1 MNNEIE
7 QIKHSIPILDLAR
20 SYGFELKKKSHD
32 SYFAL
37 CPWHDDKNP
46 SLSFTPSKNIFHCF
60 GCGKSSTTID
70 LVMLKERVDTGQ
82 AIKILKERY
91 AHLLHLNGPPP
102 FPLKKESSSASSPGS
117 KQAELLHPNTQKLLK
132 RVVETYHNTLKSS
145 SRPVEYLLKR
155 KIRQG
160 ELIDQFKVGYA
171 DGTLVGKISD
181 TDTKLLKEIGIIN
194 QNDFGNERFKDCIV
208 FPIINELGQITE
220 IYGRSISQVYGKHFY
235 LPGKHQGIFNPKAL
249 NHKEIFLCESIIDAL
264 SIMSLG
270 YVNVTCSFGI
280 NGFTDEML
288 NLLKEKGVEKVYI
301 CYDHD
306 KQAEKAIHGSRAG
319 RGITEKLKNIGI
331 EVYRITFTR
340 RLPETTGESSIE
352 DLIPYKDA
360 NDFLC
365 KSPEPAKE
373 FEKLISEAKILYQ
386 KETKVDELKESWEY
400 NPSTSSG
407 TSGEY
412 HFSFGNRLYI
422 ARGLEKNK
430 TNTSL
435 KLFLK
440 LIIENRFHIDNSLD
454 LFNSKLCLMFCKT
467 AGLSLDLDPKIIKAD
482 LDRITQILDEAL
494 EKQLAGITEQK
505 KQKFQVDLALS
516 QQARRFLELKT
527 FIVKFIEDIEK
538 CGLVGESLNTFFC
551 FLASLSRHLP
561 DQLHV
566 IIQSESS
573 AGKSTMLNLI
583 SSFIPEDDLIYLTQ
597 ITPKSFY
604 YMKEEELLNKV
615 IAIAELDGMDQA
627 IYPIKQMISEKKLS
641 ISYTKTDPQTGEH
654 TSANNK
660 KNVKS
665 AFMLT
670 SPKEGGDEEVDN
682 RSVILT
688 LDESEKQ
695 TRRIQSLQR
704 RFRSEEGSKLRA
716 EKERLVRFYQHVQ
729 REIKPL
735 EVSNKYSTSLDFK
748 ADNHRSRRDNNK
760 YLVMLECLTL
770 LFQNPREQ
778 ITTNSNNKVTVK
790 THLIDMALG
799 NFLAR
804 RLFRATLDELPP
816 QTRNFF
822 KKIFDHLRIEASRQ
836 DSDILNLWI
845 TRKQMRELTKLS
857 NNRVHEHA
865 SRLLSYEYMLAKR
878 EAEGFKYRLSFRP
891 DEDTDS
897 LNSNLNLVS
906 ISTLKKKASRQEKE
920 EYDAFIVHLKEIF
933 KALDPSYTEDET

>member
-1 MNNEIE
+1 MLAVV
-7 QIKHSIPILDLAR
+7 PILDMKIKAPVLIYLLQR
-20 SYGFELKKKSHD
+20 T
-32 SYFAL
+32 
-37 CPWHDDKNP
+37 
-46 SLSFTPSKNIFHCF
+46 SFTAWAAVKKGSV
-60 GCGKSSTTID
+60 ID
-70 LVMLKERVDTGQ
+70 LVMLKENVSTGE
-82 AIKILKERY
+82 AIRLLKERY
-91 AHLLHLNGPPP
+91 GLPKDRAKASAAVSLNAQQPADILPPN
-102 FPLKKESSSASSPGS
+102 
-117 KQAELLHPNTQKLLK
+117 HQKLLK
-132 RVVETYHNTLKSS
+132 RVIETYHDNLKNT

-160 ELIDQFKVGYA
+160 ELIDQFKVGFA
-171 DGTLVGKISD
+171 DGSLVGKLSD
-181 TDTKLLKEIGIIN
+181 QDKKTLKEIGIIN
-194 QNDFGNERFKDCIV
+194 QNDFGNKRFKDCIV

-604 YMKEEELLNKV
+604 YMTEEELMNKV

-770 LFQNPREQ
+770 LFQNQREQ
-778 ITTNSNNKVTVK
+778 ITTNSNKVTVK

-822 KKIFDHLRIEASRQ
+822 KKIVDHLRIEASRQ

-865 SRLLSYEYMLAKR
+865 SRLLSYEYMLVKR

-891 DEDTDS
+891 DEDTG
-897 LNSNLNLVS
+897 VW
-906 ISTLKKKASRQEKE
+906 QG
-920 EYDAFIVHLKEIF
+920 FVIF
-933 KALDPSYTEDET
+933 YAAVFHI

>member
-1 MNNEIE
+1 M
-7 QIKHSIPILDLAR
+7 
-20 SYGFELKKKSHD
+20 
-32 SYFAL
+32 
-37 CPWHDDKNP
+37 
-46 SLSFTPSKNIFHCF
+46 
-60 GCGKSSTTID
+60 
-70 LVMLKERVDTGQ
+70 
-82 AIKILKERY
+82 
-91 AHLLHLNGPPP
+91 
-102 FPLKKESSSASSPGS
+102 
-117 KQAELLHPNTQKLLK
+117 
-132 RVVETYHNTLKSS
+132 
-145 SRPVEYLLKR
+145 
-155 KIRQG
+155 
-160 ELIDQFKVGYA
+160 
-171 DGTLVGKISD
+171 
-181 TDTKLLKEIGIIN
+181 
-194 QNDFGNERFKDCIV
+194 
-208 FPIINELGQITE
+208 TE
-220 IYGRSISQVYGKHFY
+220 IYGRCLDKERGKHFY
-235 LPGKHQGIFNPKAL
+235 LPGEHKGIFNPSAL

-264 SIMSLG
+264 SLMSLG
-270 YVNVTCSFGI
+270 LPNVTSGFGI

-288 NLLKEKGVEKVYI
+288 ELMKAKGITKVYI
-301 CYDHD
+301 CYDND
-306 KQAEKAIHGSRAG
+306 KQAEKAISFLV
-319 RGITEKLKNIGI
+319 EKLKALGI
-331 EVYRITFTR
+331 EVYRITF
-340 RLPETTGESSIE
+340 EQ
-352 DLIPYKDA
+352 KDA

-365 KSPEPAKE
+365 KDPEPAKE
-373 FEKLISEAKILYQ
+373 FERFTKEAKALW
-386 KETKVDELKESWEY
+386 KRETKADELQGSWEY
-400 NPSTSSG
+400 KDNEHTL
-407 TSGEY
+407 T
-412 HFSFGNRLYI
+412 FGDRVYI

-804 RLFRATLDELPP
+804 RLFRATLDELPRRP
-816 QTRNFF
+816 ETS
-822 KKIFDHLRIEASRQ
+822 LRR
-836 DSDILNLWI
+836 
-845 TRKQMRELTKLS
+845 
-857 NNRVHEHA
+857 
-865 SRLLSYEYMLAKR
+865 Y
-878 EAEGFKYRLSFRP
+878 
-891 DEDTDS
+891 
-897 LNSNLNLVS
+897 S
-906 ISTLKKKASRQEKE
+906 I
-920 EYDAFIVHLKEIF
+920 ICV
-933 KALDPSYTEDET
+933 